1 MGINLDKNI
10 VIGVDLGGTKIMT
23 GAVDING
30 KLIGESFIVPTGG
43 NDPKEMILERIYLSI
58 DSVLMNNNLNVDN
71 VVGIGIGSTGPL
83 DAKNGIILEC
93 PQLPN
98 MHYFPLKKAVQD
110 KYNVPVY
117 MNNDANALILGESIM
132 GAGKGNNIVLGF
144 TLGTGLGCAIVIEG
158 KLLMG
163 ATETAGEIW
172 TSPYRRGIIEDVVS
186 GSGVSKI
193 YKKLTNK
200 DLLAKEIA
208 DLARSNDNEAI
219 NTWTEFGRALAFAM
233 AWSINLIDPDVVI
246 LGGSIASAM
255 DIFGETMNS
264 ILKKNICSVP
274 ASKIKIVLA
283 ELGNKAGYIGAACL
297 VPVEKYN

>member
-1 MGINLDKNI
+1 MGRNLDKNI

-23 GAVDING
+23 GAVDTSG
-30 KLIGESFIVPTGG
+30 KIIGESFIIPTGG

-58 DSVLMNNNLNVDN
+58 DSVLKNNNLNIEN
-71 VVGIGIGSTGPL
+71 IAGIGIGSTGPL

-93 PQLPN
+93 PQLSN
-98 MHYFPLKKAVQD
+98 MHYFPLKKVVQE
-110 KYNVPVY
+110 KYNIPVY
-117 MNNDANALILGESIM
+117 MNNDANALILGESIL

-144 TLGTGLGCAIVIEG
+144 TLGTGLGCAIVIDG

-172 TSPYRRGIIEDVVS
+172 TSPYGKGIIEDVVS

-193 YKKLTNK
+193 YQKLTNK
-200 DLLAKEIA
+200 NLLAKEIA

-219 NTWTEFGRALAFAM
+219 NAWQEFGRALAFAM
-233 AWSINLIDPDVVI
+233 AWSINLIDPDIII
-246 LGGSIASAM
+246 LGGSISSAI
-255 DIFGETMNS
+255 DLFGETMNS
-264 ILKKNICSVP
+264 FLKKNICPVP
-274 ASKIKIVLA
+274 ASKIKIVQA

-297 VPVEKYN
+297 VPF

>member
-1 MGINLDKNI
+1 MGRNLDKNI

-23 GAVDING
+23 GAIDTNG
-30 KLIGESFIVPTGG
+30 KIIGESFIVPTGG
-43 NDPKEMILERIYLSI
+43 NDLKEMILERIYLSI
-58 DSVLMNNNLNVDN
+58 DSVLKNNNLNIEN
-71 VVGIGIGSTGPL
+71 IVGIGIGSTGPI

-98 MHYFPLKKAVQD
+98 MHYFPLKKAVQE
-110 KYNVPVY
+110 KYNIPVY

-144 TLGTGLGCAIVIEG
+144 TLGTGLGCAIVIDG

-172 TSPYRRGIIEDVVS
+172 ISPYRNGIIEDVVS

-193 YKKLTNK
+193 YQKLTNK
-200 DLLAKEIA
+200 NLLAKEIA
-208 DLARSNDNEAI
+208 DLARLNDNEAI
-219 NTWTEFGRALAFAM
+219 NAWQEFGRALAFAM

-246 LGGSIASAM
+246 LGGSISNAI
-255 DIFGETMNS
+255 DLFGETMNS
-264 ILKKNICSVP
+264 FLKKNICPVP
-274 ASKIKIVLA
+274 ASKIKIFQA

-297 VPVEKYN
+297 VPFDKK

>member
-1 MGINLDKNI
+1 MGRNLDKNI

-23 GAVDING
+23 GAVDTSG
-30 KLIGESFIVPTGG
+30 KIIGESFIIPTGG

-58 DSVLMNNNLNVDN
+58 DSVLKNNNLNIEN
-71 VVGIGIGSTGPL
+71 IAGIGIGSTGPL

-98 MHYFPLKKAVQD
+98 MHYFPLKKAIQE
-110 KYNVPVY
+110 KYNIPVY
-117 MNNDANALILGESIM
+117 MNNDANALILGESIL

-144 TLGTGLGCAIVIEG
+144 TLGTGLGCAIVIDG

-172 TSPYRRGIIEDVVS
+172 TSPYGKGIIEDVVS

-193 YKKLTNK
+193 YQKLTNK
-200 DLLAKEIA
+200 NLLAKEIA

-219 NTWTEFGRALAFAM
+219 NAWQEFGRALAFAM
-233 AWSINLIDPDVVI
+233 AWSINLIDPDIII
-246 LGGSIASAM
+246 LGGSISSAI
-255 DIFGETMNS
+255 DLFGETMNS
-264 ILKKNICSVP
+264 FLKKNICPVP
-274 ASKIKIVLA
+274 ASKIKIVQA

-297 VPVEKYN
+297 VPFDKK

>member
-1 MGINLDKNI
+1 MDKNI
-10 VIGVDLGGTKIMT
+10 VIGVDLGGTKIMS
-23 GAVDING
+23 GAVDTNG
-30 KLIGESFIVPTGG
+30 NIIGESFIVPTGG
-43 NDPKEMILERIYLSI
+43 NDSKEMILERIFLSI
-58 DSVLMNNNLNVDN
+58 DSVLRSNNLNIEN
-71 VVGIGIGSTGPL
+71 IIGIGIGSTGPI

-98 MHYFPLKKAVQD
+98 MHYFPLKKAVQE
-110 KYNVPVY
+110 KYNIPVC

-144 TLGTGLGCAIVIEG
+144 TLGTGLGCAIVIDG

-172 TSPYRRGIIEDVVS
+172 TSPYRNGIIEDVVS

-193 YKKLTNK
+193 YQKLTNK
-200 DLLAKEIA
+200 NLFAKEIA

-219 NTWTEFGRALAFAM
+219 NAWQEFGRALAFAM
-233 AWSINLIDPDVVI
+233 AWSINLIDPDIVI
-246 LGGSIASAM
+246 LGGSISSAI
-255 DIFGETMNS
+255 DLFGETMNS
-264 ILKKNICSVP
+264 NLKKNICPVP
-274 ASKIKIVLA
+274 ASKVKIVQA

-297 VPVEKYN
+297 VPFDKK